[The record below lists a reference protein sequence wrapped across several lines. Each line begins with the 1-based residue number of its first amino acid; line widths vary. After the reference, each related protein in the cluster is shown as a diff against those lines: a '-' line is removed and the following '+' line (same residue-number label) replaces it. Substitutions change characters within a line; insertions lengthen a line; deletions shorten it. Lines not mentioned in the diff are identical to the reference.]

1 MKRGNMSW
9 ASVIFVLTWKA
20 KMANKKENVYAASRC
35 QEIKEAT
42 NSISG
47 E

>member
-1 MKRGNMSW
+1 MLW

-20 KMANKKENVYAASRC
+20 SKKENVYAASRC
-35 QEIKEAT
+35 QEIKEAK
-42 NSISG
+42 NFISG